1 MIIDSL
7 ENAGKYTSVHPS
19 FAKAFEYLNS
29 QDLAALEPGKFVIE
43 EGTLNAAVS
52 AKEGVKTED
61 AKFEAHN
68 NFIDIQVCISGKEKM
83 GWSTRSQCTN
93 PVAEYNPEK
102 DVIFFNDTP
111 GMYFELLPGQFA
123 IFFPEDAHAP
133 MIGEG
138 VIKKL
143 VVKVKMA

>member
-7 ENAGKYTSVHPS
+7 ANADKYFSVHPS
-19 FAKAFEYLNS
+19 FAKAFDYLRS
-29 QDLAALEPGKFVIE
+29 QDLSALEPGKYVIE
-43 EGTLNAAVS
+43 EGSLNLAVS
-52 AKEGVKTED
+52 AKEGVATEA

-68 NFIDIQVCISGKEKM
+68 NFIDIQFVISGSEKM
-83 GWSTRSQCTN
+83 GWSDRSVCTN
-93 PVAEYNPEK
+93 PVAEYNSEK
-102 DVIFFNDTP
+102 DVIFFNDKP
-111 GMYFELLPGQFA
+111 QMYFGLNAGQFV

-143 VVKVKMA
+143 VVKVKI

>member
-7 ENAGKYTSVHPS
+7 ENADKYLSVHKH
-19 FAKAFEYLNS
+19 FDKAFEYLKNE
-29 QDLAALEPGKFVIE
+29 DLQSLEVGKTVIE
-43 EGTLNAAVS
+43 EGSLTSAVS
-52 AKEGVKTED
+52 AKEGAKVED

-83 GWSTRSQCTN
+83 GWSTRSVCTN
-93 PVAEYNPEK
+93 PVAPYNPEK
-102 DVIFFNDTP
+102 DVIFYNDKP
-111 GMYFELLPGQFA
+111 GMYFELQPGQFA
-123 IFFPEDAHAP
+123 IFFPEDVHAP

-143 VVKVKMA
+143 VIKVKI